1 MNAVGK
7 YRSRSNSGFKKD
19 LYSKIKRGELIYA
32 AETYGNGVF
41 LPSEQ
46 FQTEKDRSELSE
58 KYMRAFGVS
67 KPEVEDSKHETTK
80 SALSDALRGL
90 YGKTRKENSRPA
102 VNDAKP
108 MTPREYVSESP
119 APSRKSRKTP
129 FVSSTSKLKLLKT
142 KMLRKTRSHTMN
154 KRRDPTPSR
163 RTTSSQSSRVVA
175 RPKSRPPPPSTAPPQ
190 QRRYRVREETRST
203 TRRRSSNPSS
213 SGNTNEC
220 LRREGCTCPMCAG
233 GGESFV
239 QIELRKCPHCE
250 RSFNPSSFAKHVKS
264 CVKVFQKQR
273 KRFDMASKRVRALAA
288 ENRVSNPNELIRNV
302 RKGRRKKSTTSQR
315 ILKKQSKWHAQSSQL
330 REAMRAARSYK
341 AEKKRGVVSSYTPSA
356 PDPSLKPCPYCS
368 RTFNATAFER
378 HVKHCKNAKS
388 KPKRLRK
395 GGGISAGSR
404 QARMGSSKKGGMRRR
419 RW

>member
-1 MNAVGK
+1 MSAVGK
-7 YRSRSNSGFKKD
+7 YRSRSNSGFKSS

-58 KYMRAFGVS
+58 KYMRAFGAS

-102 VNDAKP
+102 VNDAKQ

-154 KRRDPTPSR
+154 NRRDPTPSR
-163 RTTSSQSSRVVA
+163 RTASSQSSRAVA

-190 QRRYRVREETRST
+190 QRRYRVQEETRST
-203 TRRRSSNPSS
+203 ARRRSSNPSS
-213 SGNTNEC
+213 SSGKTIEC

-233 GGESFV
+233 GGETFV
-239 QIELRKCPHCE
+239 QIELKKCPHCE
-250 RSFNPSSFAKHVKS
+250 RSFNPDSFAKHVKS

-288 ENRVSNPNELIRNV
+288 ENRVSNPSELIRNV
-302 RKGRRKKSTTSQR
+302 RKGLKSKSQR
-315 ILKKQSKWHAQSSQL
+315 TLKKQSKWHAQSSQL

-341 AEKKRGVVSSYTPSA
+341 AEKKRGVVSSSYTPSA

-368 RTFNATAFER
+368 RTFNETAFER

-404 QARMGSSKKGGMRRR
+404 QARMGGKKGGVRRR